1 MGEIIFLILLAA
13 VGGYYYFESLG
24 YTVGRF
30 DTTGGGGIF
39 PRAIIIVLF
48 VLLAARLIE
57 ILIKKEKAPFKFF
70 GYLKGVGGVFF
81 LSFVAFVLLI
91 RPLGFVVDAIL
102 FSLWSVNYLYYK
114 THDDKKLGGT
124 KALIIRCVAII
135 AYVLLVNWF
144 FTGVLHV
151 NLPAGILKYFT

>member
-81 LSFVAFVLLI
+81 RSFVAFVALWLTRSCFLSGRSTI
-91 RPLGFVVDAIL
+91 STTKLTTTKNWAERKRSL
-102 FSLWSVNYLYYK
+102 FGALRSLPMFCWL
-114 THDDKKLGGT
+114 
-124 KALIIRCVAII
+124 
-135 AYVLLVNWF
+135 
-144 FTGVLHV
+144 TGSLR
-151 NLPAGILKYFT
+151 ASCM